1 MDDIK
6 KLNDVDVVLENEKK
20 TSANMRA
27 ISFLIY
33 SKL

>member
-20 TSANMRA
+20 TFANMRA